1 MQPAHYFIAIIL
13 LPQGGFQHLWEELP
27 NQQKSSSINWVEEM
41 LEEGFRRGHEKG
53 IEKGIEEGLE
63 KAQKSMKQEIITRG
77 YEQGFS
83 MEQLGALTGYSVAEI
98 EQLIQKN

>member
-1 MQPAHYFIAIIL
+1 MKKAL
-13 LPQGGFQHLWEELP
+13 KKGL
-27 NQQKSSSINWVEEM
+27 
-41 LEEGFRRGHEKG
+41 EKG
-53 IEKGIEEGLE
+53 IEKG
-63 KAQKSMKQEIITRG
+63 QKSMKQEIITRG